1 MWTVAHTRARVAALI
16 ERAKAVRTEAEAP
29 DPVVAVNGVL
39 VFLGDLCRRLD
50 PHERQPPVQQAT
62 LTLNDTVIPLVVNGQ
77 LQFRNPGTV
86 GEGAMLFPGLAR
98 LALPTLSPPLVFDLT
113 HALGQV
119 ALLQTEVDV
128 SLEVDGARSSLLLN
142 RELAHPHLS
151 VPQSSSTTELLS
163 PNTMDET

>member
-29 DPVVAVNGVL
+29 DPVASVNGVL

-77 LQFRNPGTV
+77 LQFRSPV
-86 GEGAMLFPGLAR
+86 GEGGPMLFPGFAR
-98 LALPTLSPPLVFDLT
+98 LTLPTLSPPLVFDLT

-119 ALLQTEVDV
+119 ALLQTEIDV

-142 RELAHPHLS
+142 RELAQPHLS
-151 VPQSSSTTELLS
+151 VPQSSSTTELL